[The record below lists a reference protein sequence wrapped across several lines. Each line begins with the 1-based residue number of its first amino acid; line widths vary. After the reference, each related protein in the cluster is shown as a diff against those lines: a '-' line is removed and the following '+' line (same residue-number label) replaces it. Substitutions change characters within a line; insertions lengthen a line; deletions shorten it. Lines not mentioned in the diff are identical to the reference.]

1 MRGFMKCR
9 AESLN
14 DWTVHAVDI
23 PTASHLNAVTPICM
37 LLHILQR
44 LKGHN
49 VHELLTCFSHC

>member
-1 MRGFMKCR
+1 MKCR

-49 VHELLTCFSHC
+49 IHELLTCFSYC

>member
-23 PTASHLNAVTPICM
+23 PTASHLNAVTPIM
-37 LLHILQR
+37 YVITHTTKTERSQR
-44 LKGHN
+44 
-49 VHELLTCFSHC
+49 S